1 MKYYFQEKQY
11 DISDSTYDG
20 PVPRGAYAVAF
31 ATKKERVR
39 RGWGVSEYK
48 YSDHWVVLR
57 SVYSHET
64 SDFDNI
70 YMWQI
75 VQVFGETELEI
86 AKNFKNTLTSVAKE
100 ITIAS

>member
-1 MKYYFQEKQY
+1 MKYYFRDEQY
-11 DISDSTYDG
+11 DISDSTYQG

-31 ATKKERVR
+31 ATKRQR
-39 RGWGVSEYK
+39 ISHRWGSPEYK

-64 SDFDNI
+64 SDFDTI

-86 AKNFKNTLTSVAKE
+86 AKNFKNTLTDVAKE
-100 ITIAS
+100 ITIVK